1 MADNGIKLT
10 KTEIAAAFGNDAAGD
25 FPPVLTMEQ
34 VSEML
39 QVPMSTLKQW
49 KAEGRFDGSFRRVG
63 KRVRWFR
70 DRVIDC
76 YFNKLQD

>member
-1 MADNGIKLT
+1 MADPGIKLT
-10 KTEIAAAFGNDAAGD
+10 KKEIAAAFGNDEAGEFAA
-25 FPPVLTMEQ
+25 VLTMEE
-34 VSEML
+34 VSAML

-70 DRVIDC
+70 DRVIEC

>member
-1 MADNGIKLT
+1 MSDPAIKLT
-10 KTEIAAAFGNDAAGD
+10 KKEIAAAFGNDAAGD
-25 FPPVLTMEQ
+25 FPPILTMEQ

-49 KAEGRFDGSFRRVG
+49 KTEGRFDGCFRRVG

-70 DRVIDC
+70 DRVIEK
-76 YFNKLQD
+76 YFNANQ